1 MRLNN
6 QELHKELRLYV
17 SQGSQDGMTEDVFRQ
32 LATEFAGLNYDELL
46 GASFRK
52 NYGYVDLKGEHA
64 QLLLDNMHGIEYNS
78 KPLTLEVANV
88 MAQRGE
94 KNDSGEA
101 TPESPK
107 DSPSTE

>member
-1 MRLNN
+1 MNR
-6 QELHKELRLYV
+6 ELRLYV
-17 SQGSQDGMTEDVFRQ
+17 SQGSEDGMTEDVFRQ

-52 NYGYVDLKGEHA
+52 NHGYIDLKGEHA

-88 MAQRGE
+88 ISQRGE
-94 KNDSGEA
+94 RDENAAASNEQTTSDRTTTDQA
-101 TPESPK
+101 
-107 DSPSTE
+107 